1 LANLRPFK
9 VHPEM
14 AVTAAGTYDHRRA
27 GVFGFRRVEYSDRRH
42 GNVAEAEDALAGGLV
57 AVRPRHVALLA
68 DVAFL
73 ASSAF
78 RPERNLSGSVR
89 ARHAG
94 RAMSAVMSATMQEV
108 KGLFML

>member
-1 LANLRPFK
+1 
-9 VHPEM
+9 M